1 MNSGRTAAC
10 IAVGTEML
18 RDDRVDRNSLTITRT
33 LSRYGLEV
41 VEKRVVGDTVDGVA
55 DAVRELLEKVDVVVV
70 TGGLG
75 PTADDVTREGVARGL
90 GRELERNAEVEDWVS
105 SRFEE
110 VGRPMP
116 PLCRKMAEVVRGAS
130 PLPNSRG
137 AAPGMLISVRG
148 RLLAVLPGVPWEME
162 EMLEAEIEPELA
174 LLGQGVSSFSRTLLV
189 GGVFESSV
197 EERIQHLYDRF
208 GRQRITVLAT
218 CGVVRLVLT
227 AVGEPVSAG
236 RRLSEMETAFRQ
248 ALGSDVA
255 GVDVGGLEKVVLDRL
270 VRTSTTLSAA
280 ESCTGGLLS
289 ARLTDVPGAS
299 EAFLGAVVTYSN
311 EAKEQMV
318 DVPHEMLLEHG
329 AVSEPV
335 VRAMAEGARMQF
347 GADWGL
353 GITGIAGPSGGTA
366 DKPVGLVHWA
376 VAGPEGS
383 VSKHRVFPGDRAAIR
398 LWSVHAVL
406 DLLRREISD
415 GGR

>member
-1 MNSGRTAAC
+1 
-10 IAVGTEML
+10 
-18 RDDRVDRNSLTITRT
+18 
-33 LSRYGLEV
+33 
-41 VEKRVVGDTVDGVA
+41 
-55 DAVRELLEKVDVVVV
+55 
-70 TGGLG
+70 
-75 PTADDVTREGVARGL
+75 
-90 GRELERNAEVEDWVS
+90 
-105 SRFEE
+105 
-110 VGRPMP
+110 
-116 PLCRKMAEVVRGAS
+116 
-130 PLPNSRG
+130 
-137 AAPGMLISVRG
+137 
-148 RLLAVLPGVPWEME
+148 ME